1 MSEIIIMSLRDS
13 NSTIRKK
20 IYYRYSI
27 KILGMQIY

>member
-13 NSTIRKK
+13 NRNIRKK

-27 KILGMQIY
+27 KTLGMQIY